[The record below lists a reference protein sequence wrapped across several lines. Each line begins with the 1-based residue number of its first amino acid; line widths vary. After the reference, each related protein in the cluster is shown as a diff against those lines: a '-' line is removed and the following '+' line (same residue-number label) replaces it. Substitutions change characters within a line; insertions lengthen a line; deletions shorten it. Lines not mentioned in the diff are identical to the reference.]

1 MSDGEGQ
8 LQAVT
13 STSCV
18 QEQNTAER
26 RDWIHVRLGGLLPL
40 PPGP

>member
-1 MSDGEGQ
+1 MSDGESQ

-13 STSCV
+13 SESCV
-18 QEQNTAER
+18 QGQNAAER
-26 RDWIHVRLGGLLPL
+26 RDRIHLHLGGWLLL

>member
-1 MSDGEGQ
+1 MSDDESQ

-13 STSCV
+13 SKSCV
-18 QEQNTAER
+18 QGQNTAER
-26 RDWIHVRLGGLLPL
+26 RDRIHVQLGGLLLL

>member
-1 MSDGEGQ
+1 MSDDESQ

-18 QEQNTAER
+18 REQNTAER
-26 RDWIHVRLGGLLPL
+26 RDRIHVRFSGLLPL
-40 PPGP
+40 PPAP